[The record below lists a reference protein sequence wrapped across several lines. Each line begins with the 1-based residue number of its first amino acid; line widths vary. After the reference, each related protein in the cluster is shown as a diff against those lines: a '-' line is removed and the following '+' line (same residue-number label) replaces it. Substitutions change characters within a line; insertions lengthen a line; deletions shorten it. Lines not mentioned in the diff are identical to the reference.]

1 MSKQLAI
8 SAFVSVLAMV
18 GLAIAA
24 PIFANHAPAQ
34 AHADAGATAI
44 TAAAPILGN

>member
-8 SAFVSVLAMV
+8 SACVSVLAMV

-24 PIFANHAPAQ
+24 PSFADHAAVQ
-34 AHADAGATAI
+34 AHADAGATTI